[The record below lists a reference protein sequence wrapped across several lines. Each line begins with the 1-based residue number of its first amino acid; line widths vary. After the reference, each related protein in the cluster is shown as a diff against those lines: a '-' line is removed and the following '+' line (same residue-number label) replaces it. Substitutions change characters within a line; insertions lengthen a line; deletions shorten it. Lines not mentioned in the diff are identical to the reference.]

1 MIIRLLQSKSICIFF
16 SITTCKSISLSIE
29 CRRRLIAWLVK
40 FIKNEPAVFWPVGVL
55 QISLDKKIPGKRDA
69 KASIFFFFFFFFSF
83 FIYLFFFYLKRTSV
97 KSSKN
102 DIFMV
107 RVKNSNCLNFCTQ
120 VDPSKTRKAVYFF
133 PSNVLLFSIKTN
145 FSLSPS
151 GIDGSGH
158 NRSKI
163 EHFRSLRISK
173 ILRLGKSYQRVLFH
187 RLFVF
192 CKM

>member
-1 MIIRLLQSKSICIFF
+1 MVGKNLIISGPILQAIQVMLDVKEIIVTLDDFKAFRIRSKHRQF
-16 SITTCKSISLSIE
+16 T
-29 CRRRLIAWLVK
+29 
-40 FIKNEPAVFWPVGVL
+40 N
-55 QISLDKKIPGKRDA
+55 
-69 KASIFFFFFFFFSF
+69 
-83 FIYLFFFYLKRTSV
+83 LKRTFV
-97 KSSKN
+97 QKSNKN
-102 DIFMV
+102 EIFMA

-120 VDPSKTRKAVYFF
+120 VDPIVTRKAVYFF
-133 PSNVLLFSIKTN
+133 SSNMFLFSRKTN

-151 GIDGSGH
+151 RIDGSGH

-163 EHFRSLRISK
+163 EHFRSLRISN

>member
-1 MIIRLLQSKSICIFF
+1 MQ
-16 SITTCKSISLSIE
+16 
-29 CRRRLIAWLVK
+29 
-40 FIKNEPAVFWPVGVL
+40 
-55 QISLDKKIPGKRDA
+55 
-69 KASIFFFFFFFFSF
+69 
-83 FIYLFFFYLKRTSV
+83 

-102 DIFMV
+102 EIFMA

-133 PSNVLLFSIKTN
+133 PSNILLFSIKTN
-145 FSLSPS
+145 FSLSPF
-151 GIDGSGH
+151 GIDRSGH

-173 ILRLGKSYQRVLFH
+173 ILRLGISNQRELFH

>member
-1 MIIRLLQSKSICIFF
+1 MQKSN
-16 SITTCKSISLSIE
+16 
-29 CRRRLIAWLVK
+29 
-40 FIKNEPAVFWPVGVL
+40 KNE
-55 QISLDKKIPGKRDA
+55 
-69 KASIFFFFFFFFSF
+69 
-83 FIYLFFFYLKRTSV
+83 
-97 KSSKN
+97 
-102 DIFMV
+102 IFMA

-133 PSNVLLFSIKTN
+133 FPSNMLLFSRKTN

-173 ILRLGKSYQRVLFH
+173 ILRLGKSNQREFFH